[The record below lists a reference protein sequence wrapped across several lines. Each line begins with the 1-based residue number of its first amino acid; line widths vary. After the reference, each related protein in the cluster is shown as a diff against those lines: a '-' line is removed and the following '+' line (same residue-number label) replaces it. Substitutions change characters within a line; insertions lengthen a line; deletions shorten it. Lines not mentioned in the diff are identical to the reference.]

1 VNRSELLARIRPVR
15 EAYAEHGLATHAAAI
30 AFRVLVALVP
40 LALLSI
46 ALLGALGLDDTW
58 RDSIAPPLRDR
69 LQPEVFD
76 AVDFVVKQILQQP
89 TLGLIL
95 LASALLLWETARGVR
110 AVSRALNTIHQVED
124 GRSWQRVVLVTV
136 GLSVAVALC
145 VIAAAFSTIVLGRVD
160 GAIASIARWPLAILL
175 LGVAVALLVRYAPAE
190 HPDPRWAS
198 VGSAVIVF
206 GWLLLSIAFA
216 IWVTRVASYQS
227 ATGTLLAFLV
237 LTAYVLAVSAVFL
250 VGVEIDETA
259 RRGAPPTSPGARSGR
274 ARSSASRPR
283 RRRSSSRRG
292 S

>member
-1 VNRSELLARIRPVR
+1 MKRRALLERVGPVR
-15 EAYAEHGLATHAAAI
+15 EAYAEHGLATHSAAI
-30 AFRVLVALVP
+30 AFRVLVAFVP

-46 ALLGALGLDDTW
+46 ALLGALGLEETW
-58 RDSIAPPLRDR
+58 RDAIAPPLQDK
-69 LQPEVFD
+69 LQPKVFD
-76 AVDFVVKQILQQP
+76 AVDFVVRQILEQP

-110 AVSRALNTIHQVED
+110 AVSRALNTIHQVEER
-124 GRSWQRVVLVTV
+124 RSWQRVAVVTL

-145 VIAAAFSTIVLGRVD
+145 VIAAAFSTIVLGRAGGV
-160 GAIASIARWPLAILL
+160 ATSLVRWPLAIVL
-175 LGVAVALLVRYAPAE
+175 LGLAVALLVRYAPAE

-198 VGSAVIVF
+198 VGSGVIVF

-216 IWVTRVASYQS
+216 IWVTHVASYKS
-227 ATGTLLAFLV
+227 ATGTLFAFLV

-259 RRGAPPTSPGARSGR
+259 RRGAPPTSRAARSGR
-274 ARSSASRPR
+274 ARSSSSRPR

>member
-1 VNRSELLARIRPVR
+1 VNHRELMARIGPVR
-15 EAYAEHGLATHAAAI
+15 KAYAEHGLATHSAAI

-46 ALLGALGLDDTW
+46 ALLGVLGLDGTW
-58 RDSIAPPLRDR
+58 RDAIAPPLRDK
-69 LQPEVFD
+69 LEPKVFD
-76 AVDFVVKQILQQP
+76 AVDFVVRQILEQP

-110 AVSRALNTIHQVED
+110 AVSRALNTIHQVEEQ
-124 GRSWQRVVLVTV
+124 RSWQRVALVTL

-145 VIAAAFSTIVLGRVD
+145 VVAAAFSTIVLGRVD
-160 GAIASIARWPLAILL
+160 GVLASLARWPLAIVL
-175 LGVAVALLVRYAPAE
+175 LGLAVALLVRYAPAE

-198 VGSAVIVF
+198 VGSGVIVF
-206 GWLLLSIAFA
+206 GWLLLSIAFG
-216 IWVTRVASYQS
+216 IWVTHVASYKS
-227 ATGTLLAFLV
+227 AVGTLFGFLV

-259 RRGAPPTSPGARSGR
+259 RRKAPPTSRAARSGR
-274 ARSSASRPR
+274 ARSSSSRPR